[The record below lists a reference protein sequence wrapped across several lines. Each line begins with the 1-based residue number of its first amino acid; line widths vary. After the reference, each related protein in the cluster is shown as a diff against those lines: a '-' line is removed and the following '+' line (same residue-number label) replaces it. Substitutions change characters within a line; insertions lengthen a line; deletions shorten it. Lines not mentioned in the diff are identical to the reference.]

1 MSSFI
6 FRDTTVTPN
15 KFWLC
20 SPLDV
25 TEISEQETIAFNKGF
40 GSSSVPLDSS
50 NIVRLQQVRD
60 ATARV
65 RSKLVQDIATQVP
78 VTVQGASEDYILST
92 MQQVQVNTAQLVNTV
107 NGNVVIMRDQVKTHV
122 TSEADRVIAAV

>member
-20 SPLDV
+20 TDLDV
-25 TEISEQETIAFNKGF
+25 IEISEQETIAFNKGF
-40 GSSSVPLDSS
+40 GSSSIPLDAS

-60 ATARV
+60 ATSRV

-78 VTVQGASEDYILST
+78 VTVQGASEQYILST

-122 TSEADRVIAAV
+122 TSEADRIIAAV

>member
-65 RSKLVQDIATQVP
+65 RSRLVQDIATQVP
-78 VTVQGASEDYILST
+78 VTVQGASEQFI
-92 MQQVQVNTAQLVNTV
+92 NTIASQIVGNTNTV
-107 NGNVVIMRDQVKTHV
+107 GSQLAGVGATYRDQIRTHV
-122 TSEADRVIAAV
+122 TAEADRVIASE